1 MKAWLLPRMLQSGR
15 VYTHAHTYTFM
26 REHMNIYCFGKAS
39 PTQSLEI
46 QLALGSGSSQEP
58 GLELNSSGRM
68 KECNFG
74 VIFCRDSSEFWIL
87 L

>member
-26 REHMNIYCFGKAS
+26 REHMNIHCFGKAS

-46 QLALGSGSSQEP
+46 QLALGSLTHTCFLGP
-58 GLELNSSGRM
+58 PRNLD
-68 KECNFG
+68 CN
-74 VIFCRDSSEFWIL
+74 
-87 L
+87 

>member
-58 GLELNSSGRM
+58 GLELNSSPTSVSLRRYQGLG
-68 KECNFG
+68 NS
-74 VIFCRDSSEFWIL
+74 VP
-87 L
+87 